1 MYLHFFIHVFR
12 QTLQKERQARELAE
26 KEKNELLEKLNRL
39 EEEATKAR
47 DGKTLFVVS
56 LIVVVVVGVR

>member
-1 MYLHFFIHVFR
+1 MFR

-39 EEEATKAR
+39 EEEANKAR
-47 DGKTLFVVS
+47 EGINKQNFLTIQ
-56 LIVVVVVGVR
+56 LIVYLAK

>member
-1 MYLHFFIHVFR
+1 MHLILLFLKNR

-39 EEEATKAR
+39 EEEANKAR
-47 DGKTLFVVS
+47 DGKHKLN
-56 LIVVVVVGVR
+56 L